1 MNHSSLR
8 TDLRYD
14 PATLYWIEVRG
25 NTARVGLSPLV
36 QESTGSFVAV
46 QFSEVGTEVRKGG
59 SFGSTEAEK
68 HVGQLKAPV
77 SGKLSRVNEALLE
90 NPRLLNTDPYGA
102 GWLAEFE
109 MSDAGGELPLLVQ
122 GEAEVQAFFGAE
134 ERRYKDKGWLAEGV
148 EKFNL

>member
-1 MNHSSLR
+1 MDLR

-14 PATLYWIEVRG
+14 PATLYWLDVRG
-25 NTARVGLSPLV
+25 NTARVGISPLV

-46 QFSEVGTEVRKGG
+46 QFSVPGAALTRGE

-77 SGKLSRVNEALLE
+77 SGRLLRVNEAVTE
-90 NPRLLNTDPYGA
+90 NPRLLNTDPYGE

-109 MSDAGGELPLLVQ
+109 MTNAGAELPLLVQ
-122 GEAEVQAFFGAE
+122 GEAAVRTFFE
-134 ERRYKDKGWLAEGV
+134 TEIKKYQDKGWLAEGAG
-148 EKFNL
+148 

>member
-1 MNHSSLR
+1 MKNETLR

-14 PATLYWIEVRG
+14 PATLYWIDIRG

-46 QFSEVGTEVRKGG
+46 QFSEVGTGVRKGG

-77 SGKLSRVNEALLE
+77 SGKLLRVNEALVE

-109 MSDAGGELPLLVQ
+109 MSDADSELPLLVQ
-122 GEAEVQAFFGAE
+122 GEAEVRAFFEAE
-134 ERRYKDKGWLAEGV
+134 EQKYKEKGWLAEGV
-148 EKFNL
+148 DTFKF